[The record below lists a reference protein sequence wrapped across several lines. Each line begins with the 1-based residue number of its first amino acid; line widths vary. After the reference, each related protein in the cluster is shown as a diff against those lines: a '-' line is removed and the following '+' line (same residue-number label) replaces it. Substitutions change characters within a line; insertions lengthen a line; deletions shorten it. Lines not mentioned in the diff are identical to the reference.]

1 MQKAIGYILTPFYL
15 FCFGLNLLVFDLL
28 QRLAYNLRG
37 YAAQQQMIYGLNW
50 VALRCIHLL
59 GGSLVWNWNQN
70 QVSIPTN
77 RKLIFVANHQSMNDI
92 PPMIWFLRKFHPI
105 FIAKKE
111 LSKGIPG
118 ISYNYQCGGAI
129 AIDRKDGAQARSA
142 IMGLAQRLKHENISV
157 CIFPEGT
164 RARDGQLK
172 KFQAGGLKTLL
183 AEVPD
188 AVIVPIAIANSWKLV
203 QYGFWPIPAGIRL
216 QFILLPAIDA
226 ADKTAEE
233 VIEEAHQRI
242 ATQLAQD
249 GFSS

>member
-1 MQKAIGYILTPFYL
+1 MRKFFGYLFTPLYL
-15 FCFGLNLLVFDLL
+15 FCFGLNLLVFDLF
-28 QRLAYNLRG
+28 QRIAYLIAG
-37 YAAQQQMIYGLNW
+37 YNAQQQMVYALNW
-50 VALRCIHLL
+50 VAMRCIHVL
-59 GGSLVWNWNQN
+59 GGSLVWDWNG
-70 QVSIPTN
+70 VAPPAD

-92 PPMIWFLRKFHPI
+92 PPMIWFLRKFRPI

-111 LSKGIPG
+111 LAKGIPS

-129 AIDRKDGAQARSA
+129 AIDRKDGVQARSA
-142 IMGLAQRLKHENISV
+142 ILGLGKRLKTDNISV

-172 KFQAGGLKTLL
+172 KFQSGGLKTLL

-203 QYGFWPIPAGIRL
+203 RYGFWPIPAGIKIKFRVL
-216 QFILLPAIDA
+216 AAIDA
-226 ADKTAEE
+226 TNRSADELVE
-233 VIEEAHQRI
+233 QAHEQI
-242 ATQLAQD
+242 SIQLMTD

>member
-1 MQKAIGYILTPFYL
+1 MRKVLGYLLTPFYL
-15 FCFGLNLLVFDLL
+15 LCFGLNLVLFDLF
-28 QRLAYNLRG
+28 QRLAFRLSG
-37 YAAQQQMIYGLNW
+37 YRAQQKMVYGLNW
-50 VALRCIHLL
+50 VAMRCIHLL
-59 GGSLVWNWNQN
+59 GGSLVWDWNKQ
-70 QVSIPTN
+70 QLPAG
-77 RKLIFVANHQSMNDI
+77 RKFIFVANHQSMNDI
-92 PPMIWFLRKFHPI
+92 PPMIWFLRKYEPI

-111 LSKGIPG
+111 LAKGIPS

-129 AIDRKDGAQARSA
+129 AIDRKDGIQARNA
-142 IMGLAQRLKHENISV
+142 IMGLAKRLKTDTISV

-203 QYGFWPIPAGIRL
+203 RYGFWPIPAGIRL
-216 QFILLPAIDA
+216 KFCVLPYIDGK
-226 ADKTAEE
+226 DSSAEQI
-233 VIEEAHQRI
+233 IEEAHQRI
-242 ATQLAQD
+242 AAQLAQT

>member
-1 MQKAIGYILTPFYL
+1 MQKAIGYVLTPFYL
-15 FCFGLNLLVFDLL
+15 LCFGLDLLVFDLF
-28 QRLAYNLRG
+28 QRVAYNTFG
-37 YAAQQQMIYGLNW
+37 YAAQQKMVYGLNW

-59 GGSLVWNWNQN
+59 GGSLVWNWNQ
-70 QVSIPTN
+70 VKIPAN

-111 LSKGIPG
+111 LAKGIPS
-118 ISYNYQCGGAI
+118 ISYNYKCGGAV
-129 AIDRKDGAQARSA
+129 AIDRKDGAQARAA
-142 IMGLAQRLKHENISV
+142 IMGLSQRLKDENISV

-172 KFQAGGLKTLL
+172 KFQAGGLKTIL

-188 AVIVPIAIANSWKLV
+188 AVVVPIAIANSWKLV
-203 QYGFWPIPAGIRL
+203 RYGFWPIPAGIRL
-216 QFILLPAIDA
+216 QFCVLPYIDA
-226 ADKTAEE
+226 TNSTAEE

-242 ATQLAQD
+242 SGQLAQD